1 MLGVMVA
8 GNLEQFQLDVK
19 KAFLHGDLQEEIY
32 MEQPKGFVAFVE
44 YECIMAVFT
53 RSLWTAK
60 VWAIFVNSIKGS
72 CPKIVTI

>member
-32 MEQPKGFVAFVE
+32 MEQPKGFVTTDSGRV
-44 YECIMAVFT
+44 Y
-53 RSLWTAK
+53 TA
-60 VWAIFVNSIKGS
+60 
-72 CPKIVTI
+72 